1 MTKLEHEAL
10 VSGDANLQV
19 LNAEQKEYLSA
30 SLFIRIRE
38 LYRNSTETSQIRE
51 TEETTQ

>member
-1 MTKLEHEAL
+1 MSKLEHEAL
-10 VSGDANLQV
+10 VSGEATLQT
-19 LNAEQKEYLSA
+19 LNAEQQEYLCA

-38 LYRNSTETSQIRE
+38 LYRQQNHTTKSNE

>member
-1 MTKLEHEAL
+1 MTTLEHETL
-10 VSGDANLQV
+10 VSGEANLQT
-19 LNAEQKEYLSA
+19 LNAEQKEYLCA

-38 LYRNSTETSQIRE
+38 LYRQQNQTTKPKE

>member
-1 MTKLEHEAL
+1 MSKLEHEAL
-10 VSGDANLQV
+10 VSGEANLQV
-19 LNAEQKEYLSA
+19 LNAEQQECLCA

-38 LYRNSTETSQIRE
+38 LYRQQNQSTKSKE

>member
-1 MTKLEHEAL
+1 MATLEHETL
-10 VSGDANLQV
+10 VSGEVNLQI

-38 LYRNSTETSQIRE
+38 LYRQQSQTTKSKE
-51 TEETTQ
+51 TEEKAT